1 MGRYLPNNVDT
12 TKASTQL
19 KNAIENLTRQLLKY
33 GGTDYNPLQY
43 GGGSLVCLSG
53 IGVARTLQ
61 DPNNPGR
68 VYDVSFKDQ
77 EVVDYVRESVKDS
90 IPTLK
95 VLNESTDELM
105 VVHEPVN
112 NQIFRMKI
120 DSAHNELD
128 LIEEYTFY
136 HEHITY
142 NRLFG
147 FSIGND
153 DGVYEAIARKELRLN
168 ADSQIPPLTTLYR
181 AIDYLEEGYSFHKP
195 SVNTL
200 MVAVSTTSED
210 PETGEVR
217 ERTPDDD
224 ANINENLNNIIRT
237 LNKRKELTA
246 ETLDDGI
253 ESYPVVGIDGRLKE
267 NYMR

>member
-33 GGTDYNPLQY
+33 GGTGDNPLQY

-95 VLNESTDELM
+95 VLNE
-105 VVHEPVN
+105 
-112 NQIFRMKI
+112 
-120 DSAHNELD
+120 
-128 LIEEYTFY
+128 
-136 HEHITY
+136 
-142 NRLFG
+142 
-147 FSIGND
+147 
-153 DGVYEAIARKELRLN
+153 
-168 ADSQIPPLTTLYR
+168 
-181 AIDYLEEGYSFHKP
+181 
-195 SVNTL
+195 
-200 MVAVSTTSED
+200 
-210 PETGEVR
+210 
-217 ERTPDDD
+217 
-224 ANINENLNNIIRT
+224 
-237 LNKRKELTA
+237 
-246 ETLDDGI
+246 
-253 ESYPVVGIDGRLKE
+253 
-267 NYMR
+267 

>member
-1 MGRYLPNNVDT
+1 M
-12 TKASTQL
+12 
-19 KNAIENLTRQLLKY
+19 
-33 GGTDYNPLQY
+33 
-43 GGGSLVCLSG
+43 
-53 IGVARTLQ
+53 
-61 DPNNPGR
+61 
-68 VYDVSFKDQ
+68 
-77 EVVDYVRESVKDS
+77 
-90 IPTLK
+90 
-95 VLNESTDELM
+95 
-105 VVHEPVN
+105 HEPVN

-120 DSAHNELD
+120 NSAHNELD

-136 HEHITY
+136 HERITY

-147 FSIGND
+147 FRVGND

-168 ADSQIPPLTTLYR
+168 AEAQVPPLTTLYR
-181 AIDYLEEGYSFHKP
+181 AIDYLEEGYTFHKP

-200 MVAVSTTSED
+200 MVAISTTSED
-210 PETGEVR
+210 PETGEVS
-217 ERTPDDD
+217 ERTHDDD

>member
-12 TKASTQL
+12 TRASTQL
-19 KNAIENLTRQLLKY
+19 KNAVNNLTHQLLKY
-33 GGTDYNPLQY
+33 GGTGYNPLKY
-43 GGGSLVCLSG
+43 GGASVVCLSG

-61 DPNNPGR
+61 DPSNPGR

-77 EVVDYVRESVKDS
+77 EVADYVRESVKHS
-90 IPTLK
+90 IPTLR
-95 VLNESTDELM
+95 VLNESTDELL
-105 VVHEPVN
+105 VVHEPLN

-120 DSAHNELD
+120 DSAYNELE
-128 LIEEYTFY
+128 LIEEYAFY
-136 HEHITY
+136 HERITY

-147 FSIGND
+147 FSVGND

-168 ADSQIPPLTTLYR
+168 AEAQVPPLTTLYR
-181 AIDYLEEGYSFHKP
+181 AIDYLEEGYTFHKP

-200 MVAVSTTSED
+200 MTAVATTSED
-210 PETGEVR
+210 PETGEVS
-217 ERTPDDD
+217 ERKTDDD
-224 ANINENLNNIIRT
+224 TDINKNLNHIILT
-237 LNKRKELTA
+237 LNNHKELIA

-267 NYMR
+267 NYLS